1 MPKTKQNSAESHW
14 CPNCFPWWNVI
25 DFQWCSHFTVIDTS
39 QLFLFVFLSVQAQ
52 VWVTQL
58 QQRQPHPSM
67 IFFVSFWG
75 LNASL
80 LRMCCHSMLLDMSDL
95 IAFEDRQEAP
105 AFQICFA
112 VKPL

>member
-95 IAFEDRQEAP
+95 IAGF
-105 AFQICFA
+105 
-112 VKPL
+112 